1 MTTTS
6 AATDGLAVRDRL
18 IGGLAHALEERRL
31 VDVTMN
37 DIVRHARTSKRTFYE
52 HFADKEACFV
62 ALYTQACDGLAAAQA
77 RALDPAMP
85 VDELITTLSRVYLA
99 YMAAGPAIARAA
111 LSDIVAGGD
120 ACLAARRQQ
129 HERSAR
135 DMRELFARAA
145 ELQPGAAIQPLT
157 MESAAAVVGG
167 INELVLRAF
176 DLGGAERLPA
186 LEPTIAHLLRSVVLT
201 PR

>member
-1 MTTTS
+1 M
-6 AATDGLAVRDRL
+6 DGLAVRDRL
-18 IGGLAHALEERRL
+18 LAGLAQALEERRL

-52 HFADKEACFV
+52 HFADKESCFV
-62 ALYTQACDGLAAAQA
+62 VLYTSACDGLAAAQA

-85 VDELITTLSRVYLA
+85 VQELIATLSRVYLA
-99 YMAAGPAIARAA
+99 YMAAAPAIARAA

-120 ACLAARRQQ
+120 TCLAARREQ

-135 DMRELFARAA
+135 EMRDLFARAA
-145 ELQPGAAIQPLT
+145 ELQPDAGIQPLT

-167 INELVLRAF
+167 INELVLRSF
-176 DLGGAERLPA
+176 DLGAADRLA
-186 LEPTIAHLLRSVVLT
+186 GLEPTITHLLRAVVLT